1 MTWSTFHRRGDVL
14 NAVVE
19 TADHRRDGVLPLD
32 VPGVAERFVDEIDLI
47 GALLL
52 KWHAR
57 LSGNI
62 EQALAQEPTDLESA
76 VSTAWRRT
84 AEQMP
89 GVRLLVDRATD
100 LPETEEM
107 AAAMQRA
114 RRAER
119 IRLAQAAGLA
129 NDASGRAAAAG
140 ARIEREARKG
150 LARAAPGAGLHT
162 CRSAGTYGCARVP
175 RPRPRVVRPADQG
188 GARRLSR

>member
-19 TADHRRDGVLPLD
+19 TADHRRDGALPLD

-76 VSTAWRRT
+76 VSGAWRRT

-100 LPETEEM
+100 LPGTEEM

-114 RRAER
+114 RHAER

-140 ARIEREARKG
+140 ARIERAARKG
-150 LARAAPGAGLHT
+150 LSEQPPAPASAPASTRTSRLLPSDRDRESFVRRIKAVLAA
-162 CRSAGTYGCARVP
+162 
-175 RPRPRVVRPADQG
+175 
-188 GARRLSR
+188 

>member
-19 TADHRRDGVLPLD
+19 VANHRRDGALPLD
-32 VPGVAERFVDEIDLI
+32 VPGVDERFVDDIDLI

-76 VSTAWRRT
+76 VSSAWHRT

-89 GVRLLVDRATD
+89 GVRLLVDRATER
-100 LPETEEM
+100 PETEGM
-107 AAAMQRA
+107 AAAMRRA

-119 IRLAQAAGLA
+119 VRLAQAAGLA
-129 NDASGRAAAAG
+129 TDASERAAAAG
-140 ARIEREARKG
+140 ARIERAARKG
-150 LARAAPGAGLHT
+150 LLEHEPAPTPAAAP
-162 CRSAGTYGCARVP
+162 VP
-175 RPRPRVVRPADQG
+175 RAGSADRESFVRRIKAVL
-188 GARRLSR
+188 AA

>member
-19 TADHRRDGVLPLD
+19 TADHRRDGALPLD
-32 VPGVAERFVDEIDLI
+32 VPGVAERFTDEIDLI

-89 GVRLLVDRATD
+89 GVRMLVDRASEH
-100 LPETEEM
+100 PATEEM

-140 ARIEREARKG
+140 ARVEREARAG
-150 LARAAPGAGLHT
+150 LATASTPDTPTRAT
-162 CRSAGTYGCARVP
+162 VP
-175 RPRPRVVRPADQG
+175 VPSDRDRESFVRRIKAVL
-188 GARRLSR
+188 AA

>member
-19 TADHRRDGVLPLD
+19 TADRRLDGALPLD
-32 VPGVAERFVDEIDLI
+32 VPGVAERFVDDIDLI

-62 EQALAQEPTDLESA
+62 EQALAHEPTDLESA
-76 VSTAWRRT
+76 VSGAWRRT

-100 LPETEEM
+100 QPQTEEM

-114 RRAER
+114 RHAER

-140 ARIEREARKG
+140 ARIERSAREG
-150 LARAAPGAGLHT
+150 LSVKASSPAAASIRP
-162 CRSAGTYGCARVP
+162 P
-175 RPRPRVVRPADQG
+175 RRMPSDRDRESFVRRIKAVL
-188 GARRLSR
+188 AA